1 MREGECTE
9 VDYVNPCGEVLELNE
24 DHERTIWY
32 LNIASHLG
40 METCLMLGGH
50 TESPIMVSASC
61 TKPWPAGQQEYLEIS
76 WKCQVQYQR
85 SI

>member
-1 MREGECTE
+1 MTEGECTE
-9 VDYVNPCGEVLELNE
+9 VDYVNACGEVLELNE

-50 TESPIMVSASC
+50 TESPTMVSASC

-76 WKCQVQYQR
+76 WKCQVQCR
-85 SI
+85 GSI